1 MTTTTPPLEKPFG
14 WRFTFPLMLGS
25 TLNPINSSL
34 LATGLAGIAADFHAD
49 PGTAASLVSVLYLCS
64 AVMQPTMGKLA
75 MLFGPRRVFLV
86 GVAILLVGGAVG
98 GVAPSFDV
106 LLVSRALIGVGTSA
120 CYPTAMAI
128 IRRRA
133 DSRRVRGAEP
143 GAGQPHDRRPG
154 RHRVGL
160 PIGGVLAGAFGW
172 RALFFVNVPVALVA
186 LAFAALGVERGPGD
200 AARRTVGGGDGDRPA
215 RHRALR
221 CRHGGPAR
229 LPRRP
234 GHAGLVAAR
243 ARRRTRRRR

>member
-1 MTTTTPPLEKPFG
+1 M
-14 WRFTFPLMLGS
+14 
-25 TLNPINSSL
+25 
-34 LATGLAGIAADFHAD
+34 
-49 PGTAASLVSVLYLCS
+49 SVLYLCS

-133 DSRRVRGAEP
+133 DSRRVGVP
-143 GAGQPHDRRPG
+143 S
-154 RHRVGL
+154 RVLGNLTIAAQVVIVFGL

-172 RALFFVNVPVALVA
+172 RALFS
-186 LAFAALGVERGPGD
+186 
-200 AARRTVGGGDGDRPA
+200 
-215 RHRALR
+215 
-221 CRHGGPAR
+221 
-229 LPRRP
+229 
-234 GHAGLVAAR
+234 
-243 ARRRTRRRR
+243 